1 MQIISHIWKNKSF
14 CTFNK
19 RLSVTVLLMS
29 SLTMQIFFFKK
40 QVRQE
45 KKCIKTKECLAR
57 TPFLVFEKKNEKFHQ
72 DGSPQ
77 DCHSFL
83 LREFLR
89 FSHKQKVNPIF
100 LVKTKGASHIT
111 FKSIF
116 TSLAREEYYNNVQ
129 FSFHLLMMI
138 RNESGVKIFLTLFSK
153 WSLLSSPCQL
163 PFLCL

>member
-1 MQIISHIWKNKSF
+1 
-14 CTFNK
+14 
-19 RLSVTVLLMS
+19 MS
-29 SLTMQIFFFKK
+29 SLIRCRSFFLSFKK
-40 QVRQE
+40 LK
-45 KKCIKTKECLAR
+45 KKCIKTKECLAE
-57 TPFLVFEKKNEKFHQ
+57 PLFWNLEKKTRKIHLPYHWRIIDWWQ
-72 DGSPQ
+72 
-77 DCHSFL
+77 SFL

-116 TSLAREEYYNNVQ
+116 TYPLAPQSSLNNVQ